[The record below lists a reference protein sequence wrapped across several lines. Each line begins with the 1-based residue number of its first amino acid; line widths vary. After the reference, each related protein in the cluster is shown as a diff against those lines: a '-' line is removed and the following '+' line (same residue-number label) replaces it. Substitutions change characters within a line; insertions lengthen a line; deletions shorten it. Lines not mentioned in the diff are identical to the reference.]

1 MPAPTPKTAVLLLV
15 LCATAC
21 TTVITPGQPTETTLA
36 TPIGPIPLT
45 PPVPTG
51 IGGSDSL
58 ANPPGNAL
66 PIPTGR
72 QGRDGTYAGYADVLT
87 TAGGLCIND
96 KPVSNFKVSGNQ
108 VRFGEW
114 RGTIGPNGDLQMIFG
129 NAWIAGRFQGPTFRG
144 QLNSGDPAGCSF
156 ALELDR
162 VGP

>member
-1 MPAPTPKTAVLLLV
+1 MPRNTPETAALLLV
-15 LCATAC
+15 LCATFC
-21 TTVITPGQPTETTLA
+21 TTVITPGQPNASTLA

-45 PPVPTG
+45 PSGPTG
-51 IGGSDSL
+51 IGGPDSL
-58 ANPPGNAL
+58 TIPPGTTL
-66 PIPTGR
+66 PIPTAL
-72 QGRDGTYAGYADVLT
+72 QGRNGTYAGYADVLG

-96 KPVSNFKVSGNQ
+96 KPVSNFKVRGNQ

-144 QLNSGDPAGCSF
+144 QLSDGNPAGCLF